1 MNSTYYSK
9 RLNETR
15 TNLPG
20 ADLDRAATPQGCAAG
35 TAHIRNLA
43 ANPGRSPLMRS
54 YGYASADD
62 RPALFARFPLVFV
75 PFMQYAG

>member
-1 MNSTYYSK
+1 MSCVFYSM

-15 TNLPG
+15 E
-20 ADLDRAATPQGCAAG
+20 
-35 TAHIRNLA
+35 NLA
-43 ANPGRSPLMRS
+43 ANPERSPLMRS
-54 YGYASADD
+54 DDYASADD

>member
-1 MNSTYYSK
+1 MNFTYYNV

-15 TNLPG
+15 K
-20 ADLDRAATPQGCAAG
+20 
-35 TAHIRNLA
+35 NLA
-43 ANPGRSPLMRS
+43 ANPERSPLMHS
-54 YGYASADD
+54 YGYASAGD